1 MKILSCGP
9 ITAQIVREA
18 PIQKQELLVGD
29 STGSMKLTVWDSLVS
44 KFEKDKSYV
53 IKNLTT
59 RFFQNAKAL
68 TTTKNTLYEP
78 AEDIINCV
86 EPSEQTD
93 VIEKEGKITQVCLLM
108 NFTCET
114 CKGKVPLSEDDSKFI
129 RCPSCKM
136 KMAKES
142 LQKNIHGT
150 LCFSF
155 NQEKVRLSIFSS
167 TLYTLAIANQLN
179 TNDTEGMEDF
189 LLSHSFKIAFST
201 EAKIIQN
208 IVHVTNVAGLI

>member
-1 MKILSCGP
+1 MKI
-9 ITAQIVREA
+9 
-18 PIQKQELLVGD
+18 
-29 STGSMKLTVWDSLVS
+29 
-44 KFEKDKSYV
+44 
-53 IKNLTT
+53 
-59 RFFQNAKAL
+59 
-68 TTTKNTLYEP
+68 
-78 AEDIINCV
+78 
-86 EPSEQTD
+86 
-93 VIEKEGKITQVCLLM
+93 
-108 NFTCET
+108 
-114 CKGKVPLSEDDSKFI
+114 
-129 RCPSCKM
+129 
-136 KMAKES
+136 AKES

-189 LLSHSFKIAFST
+189 LLSHSFKITFST